1 MSFGC
6 SGVDPVVAFALLGAS
21 CKEAIPVML
30 GSRQARGEGFQRVK
44 TALLEFRNFDSVS
57 CDPRGLVVER

>member
-1 MSFGC
+1 M
-6 SGVDPVVAFALLGAS
+6 
-21 CKEAIPVML
+21 ML